1 MTAQTA
7 RITPGN
13 ARLTPGKRLRRT
25 LNKALAAGCEWT
37 EVELITLDLIE
48 AAADRAAALEAHL
61 AVELAKPVLSRRR
74 WKSLRRS
81 ASK

>member
-1 MTAQTA
+1 
-7 RITPGN
+7 
-13 ARLTPGKRLRRT
+13 
-25 LNKALAAGCEWT
+25 
-37 EVELITLDLIE
+37 LDLIE